1 MTIFW
6 CTTSSRLRVS
16 LLVNRRS
23 TDHEILLAFVLRL
36 FTGIFWPDF
45 RQNRMPLKKKERP
58 IEERSCEKVATLSC
72 HARVLHI
79 IIEKELV
86 GMGTKTKR
94 IMFLALVFDPHF
106 QKVAREA
113 LPFKT

>member
-23 TDHEILLAFVLRL
+23 TDYEILLAFVLRL
-36 FTGIFWPDF
+36 FTGVFWPDF

-94 IMFLALVFDPHF
+94 IDRKRTHLNSSH
-106 QKVAREA
+106 
-113 LPFKT
+113 